1 MRTLTMR
8 DRRLPVAASLLIV
21 AGLLA
26 NHLFAQSAPALT
38 PEQRTQFE
46 RWWEQQ
52 PTLNM
57 PFDNNGAK
65 VLIVEFTDLQC
76 PHCRQKYLEIK
87 PILDKYAGRPKDVT
101 LLLKHWPIS
110 TGCNPGISANLHPS
124 ACDAAAAVVMARR
137 KGTADALIDWFFTH
151 QDEMTP
157 ATVRRAASEVGKIPD
172 FDAQYA
178 RAIQEV
184 KTDIA
189 LGSALGV
196 NSTPS
201 FFINGRRLPGGGLA
215 AQYFS
220 ALLDLEVAR
229 VK

>member
-1 MRTLTMR
+1 MR
-8 DRRLPVAASLLIV
+8 DRRLFVAALL
-21 AGLLA
+21 LLA
-26 NHLFAQSAPALT
+26 AALVAPRLRAQSPQTLT
-38 PEQRTQFE
+38 PEQLAEFG

-52 PTLNM
+52 PKLSM
-57 PFDNNGAK
+57 PFENNGAK

-76 PHCRQKYLEIK
+76 PHCRQKYIEIK
-87 PILDKYAGRPKDVT
+87 PVLDKYAGRPKDVT

-110 TGCNPGISANLHPS
+110 SGCNPGVTVNVHPS

-137 KGTADALIDWFFTH
+137 KGTTDALVDWFFMH
-151 QDEMTP
+151 QDEMSP
-157 ATVRRAASEVGKIPD
+157 VTVRKAALEVGKIAD

-201 FFINGRRLPGGGLA
+201 FFINARRLPGGGVA
-215 AQYFS
+215 AQYFG

-229 VK
+229 SK

>member
-1 MRTLTMR
+1 MR
-8 DRRLPVAASLLIV
+8 DRRLPVALLLLV

-26 NHLFAQSAPALT
+26 PQLRAQSPQVLT
-38 PEQRTQFE
+38 PEQRAEFG
-46 RWWEQQ
+46 RWWDQQ

-76 PHCRQKYLEIK
+76 PHCRQKYFELK

-101 LLLKHWPIS
+101 LLLRHWPIS
-110 TGCNPGISANLHPS
+110 TGCNSKAATNLHPA

-137 KGTADALIDWFFTH
+137 NGTADALIDWFFSH
-151 QDEMTP
+151 QDEMSP
-157 ATVRRAASEVGKIPD
+157 ATVRRAASEIGKIAD

-196 NSTPS
+196 NSTPA
-201 FFINGRRLPGGGLA
+201 FFVNARRLPGGGLP
-215 AQYFS
+215 AQYFA
-220 ALLDLEVAR
+220 ALLDLEVG
-229 VK
+229 KQ

>member
-1 MRTLTMR
+1 MKTSSFL
-8 DRRLPVAASLLIV
+8 LLVASLLTPY
-21 AGLLA
+21 LR
-26 NHLFAQSAPALT
+26 AQSPPVLT
-38 PEQRTQFE
+38 QEQRAEFG

-57 PFDNNGAK
+57 PFENNGVK

-76 PHCRQKYLEIK
+76 PHCRQKYFELK
-87 PILDKYAGRPKDVT
+87 PMLDKYAGRPKDLT
-101 LLLKHWPIS
+101 LLLRHWPIGTS
-110 TGCNPGISANLHPS
+110 CNAKVTANLHPS

-137 KGTADALIDWFFTH
+137 TGAADALVDWFFTH
-151 QDEMTP
+151 QDEMSP
-157 ATVRRAASEVGKIPD
+157 ATVRRAAAEIGKVAD

-196 NSTPS
+196 NSTPG
-201 FFINGRRLPGGGLA
+201 FFINARRLPGGGLA
-215 AQYFS
+215 PQYFA
-220 ALLDLEVAR
+220 ALLDLELT
-229 VK
+229 KK

>member
-1 MRTLTMR
+1 MR
-8 DRRLPVAASLLIV
+8 DRRLSVAASLLLV

-26 NHLFAQSAPALT
+26 PQLRAQTPQALT
-38 PEQRTQFE
+38 AEQRAEFG

-76 PHCRQKYLEIK
+76 PHCRQKYFELK

-101 LLLKHWPIS
+101 LLLKHWPLS
-110 TGCNPGISANLHPS
+110 TGCNSKVTTNMHPA

-137 KGTADALIDWFFTH
+137 TGTADALIDWFFSH
-151 QDEMTP
+151 QDEMSP
-157 ATVRRAASEVGKIPD
+157 ATVHRAAAEIGKIAD
-172 FDAQYA
+172 FDAQYS

-201 FFINGRRLPGGGLA
+201 FFINARRLPGGGLA
-215 AQYFS
+215 AQYFA

-229 VK
+229 AK

>member
-1 MRTLTMR
+1 MRTLTTR
-8 DRRLPVAASLLIV
+8 DCRLPVAAFLLIA

-26 NHLFAQSAPALT
+26 PHLLAQSAQALT
-38 PEQRTQFE
+38 PEQRAQFAQ
-46 RWWEQQ
+46 WWEQQ

-110 TGCNPGISANLHPS
+110 PACNPGVSTNVHPS

-157 ATVRRAASEVGKIPD
+157 ATVRRAASEIGKIPD

-184 KTDIA
+184 KTDVA

-201 FFINGRRLPGGGLA
+201 FFINARRLPGGGLA
-215 AQYFS
+215 AQLFA

>member
-1 MRTLTMR
+1 MR
-8 DRRLPVAASLLIV
+8 DRRLPVAASLLLV

-26 NHLFAQSAPALT
+26 APLRAQSSQILT
-38 PEQRTQFE
+38 PEQRTEFG

-52 PTLNM
+52 PKLSM
-57 PFDNNGAK
+57 PFENNGAK

-76 PHCRQKYLEIK
+76 PHCRQKYVELK
-87 PILDKYAGRPKDVT
+87 PILDKYAGRPKEVT

-110 TGCNPGISANLHPS
+110 TGCNPGVTVNVHPS
-124 ACDAAAAVVMARR
+124 ACDAAAAVVMARQ
-137 KGTADALIDWFFTH
+137 KGTADALIDWFFLH

-157 ATVRRAASEVGKIPD
+157 ATVRRAASEIGKIAD
-172 FDAQYA
+172 FEAQYA

-201 FFINGRRLPGGGLA
+201 FFVNARRLPGGGVA
-215 AQYFS
+215 AQYFA

-229 VK
+229 AK

>member
-1 MRTLTMR
+1 MR
-8 DRRLPVAASLLIV
+8 DRRLPVAASLLLV
-21 AGLLA
+21 AGLLVP
-26 NHLFAQSAPALT
+26 HLRAQSLPVLT
-38 PEQRTQFE
+38 QEQRAEFT

-87 PILDKYAGRPKDVT
+87 PILDKYAGRPKDVV

-110 TGCNPGISANLHPS
+110 TGCNPGVTVNVHPS

-137 KGTADALIDWFFTH
+137 KGTADVLVDWFFTH

-157 ATVRRAASEVGKIPD
+157 ATVRRAAAEIGKITD

-184 KTDIA
+184 KTDVA

-201 FFINGRRLPGGGLA
+201 FFVNARRLPGGGLP
-215 AQYFS
+215 AQYFT

-229 VK
+229 AK

>member
-1 MRTLTMR
+1 MRE
-8 DRRLPVAASLLIV
+8 RRLPVAAALLLV
-21 AGLLA
+21 AGLLGP
-26 NHLFAQSAPALT
+26 HLRAQSSPILT
-38 PEQRTQFE
+38 TEQRAEFT

-57 PFDNNGAK
+57 PFENNGAK

-87 PILDKYAGRPKDVT
+87 PILEKYAGRPKDIV
-101 LLLKHWPIS
+101 LLLKHWPIG
-110 TGCNPGISANLHPS
+110 TGCNPGVTVNLHPS

-157 ATVRRAASEVGKIPD
+157 ATVRRAASEVGKITD
-172 FDAQYA
+172 FEAQYA

-184 KTDIA
+184 KTDAA

-201 FFINGRRLPGGGLA
+201 FFINARRLPGGGLA
-215 AQYFS
+215 AQYFT
-220 ALLDLEVAR
+220 ALLDLEIAR
-229 VK
+229 AK